1 MSESDKE
8 CAYYR
13 TLYDVAKG
21 INSSLEPVTV
31 LRAIVEQVARALGAK
46 GCSIRLLDRQGRT
59 LLASTSYGLS
69 KGYLHKGPVEVAK
82 SRLDQE
88 TLAGNVVQIKDATS
102 DPRFQYPDAAR
113 EEGIASVMA
122 LPLTVEGRSIGVLRL
137 YCGETREFDQNEV
150 NFASAIA
157 NLSAI
162 AIENARLH
170 QALKTDY
177 ELLTA
182 YDYTMHD

>member
-1 MSESDKE
+1 MSEKE
-8 CAYYR
+8 LAYYR
-13 TLYDVAKG
+13 TLYEVAKG
-21 INSSLEPVTV
+21 INSSLEPVVV
-31 LRAIVEQVARALGAK
+31 LRAIAEQVARALGAK
-46 GCSIRLLDRQGRT
+46 ACSIRLLDRQGRR

-82 SRLDQE
+82 SGFDQE
-88 TLAGNVVQIKDATS
+88 TLTGKVVQIKDATTDS
-102 DPRFQYPDAAR
+102 RFQYPDAAR

-122 LPLTVEGRSIGVLRL
+122 LPLMVEGRAIGVLRL
-137 YCGETREFDQNEV
+137 YCDEPREFDQAEV
-150 NFASAIA
+150 DFATVIA

-182 YDYTMHD
+182 YDYTMHE

>member
-1 MSESDKE
+1 MSEKE

-13 TLYDVAKG
+13 TLYEVAKG

-46 GCSIRLLDRQGRT
+46 ACSIRLLDRQGKT

-69 KGYLHKGPVEVAK
+69 RGYLRKGPVEVAK

-88 TLAGNVVQIKDATS
+88 TLAGDIVQIKDAGN
-102 DPRFQYPDAAR
+102 DPRFQYPDAAK

-122 LPLTVEGRSIGVLRL
+122 LPLTVEGRAIGVLRL
-137 YCGETREFDQNEV
+137 YSDSLREFDQSEKD
-150 NFASAIA
+150 FAAAIA

-182 YDYTMHD
+182 YDYTFHE

>member
-1 MSESDKE
+1 MSEKE

-13 TLYDVAKG
+13 TLYEVAKG

-31 LRAIVEQVARALGAK
+31 LQAIVEQVAKALGAK
-46 GCSIRLLDRQGRT
+46 ACSIRLLDKQGKK
-59 LLASTSYGLS
+59 LLASASYGLS
-69 KGYLHKGPVEVAK
+69 KGYLRKGPIEVEK
-82 SRLDQE
+82 SRIDQQ
-88 TLAGNVVQIKDATS
+88 TLGGEIVQIRDAG
-102 DPRFQYPDAAR
+102 DDARFQYPEAAK

-122 LPLTVEGRSIGVLRL
+122 LPLTVEDRSIGVLRL
-137 YCGETREFDQNEV
+137 YSDRVREFDQSEKD
-150 NFASAIA
+150 FATAIA

-182 YDYTMHD
+182 YDYMFHE

>member
-1 MSESDKE
+1 MSEKE

-13 TLYDVAKG
+13 TLYEVAKG

-31 LRAIVEQVARALGAK
+31 LRAIVEQVAKALDAK
-46 GCSIRLLDRQGRT
+46 ACSIRLLDRKGVT

-69 KGYLHKGPVEVAK
+69 KGYLRKGPVEVAK
-82 SRLDQE
+82 SRIDQE
-88 TLAGNVVQIKDATS
+88 TLAGAVVQVADAAS
-102 DPRFQYPDAAR
+102 DPRFQYPEAAK
-113 EEGIASVMA
+113 EEGIVSVMA

-137 YCGETREFDQNEV
+137 YCANARAFDQSEID
-150 NFASAIA
+150 FATAIA

-182 YDYTMHD
+182 YDYTFHE

>member
-1 MSESDKE
+1 
-8 CAYYR
+8 
-13 TLYDVAKG
+13 
-21 INSSLEPVTV
+21 
-31 LRAIVEQVARALGAK
+31 
-46 GCSIRLLDRQGRT
+46 
-59 LLASTSYGLS
+59 
-69 KGYLHKGPVEVAK
+69 
-82 SRLDQE
+82 
-88 TLAGNVVQIKDATS
+88 
-102 DPRFQYPDAAR
+102 
-113 EEGIASVMA
+113 MA

>member
-1 MSESDKE
+1 MNEKE

-13 TLYDVAKG
+13 TLYEVAKG
-21 INSSLEPVTV
+21 INSSLDPVKV
-31 LRAIVEQVARALGAK
+31 LGAIVEQAAKALSAK
-46 GCSIRLLDRQGRT
+46 ACSIRLLDRQGKT

-69 KGYLHKGPVEVAK
+69 KGYLRKGPVEVAK

-88 TLAGNVVQIKDATS
+88 TLSGQVVQIRNAGA
-102 DPRFQYPDAAR
+102 DPRFQYPEEAK
-113 EEGIASVMA
+113 EEGITSVLV
-122 LPLTVEGRSIGVLRL
+122 LPLTVEDRAIGVMRI
-137 YCGETREFDQNEV
+137 YSSEERVFDQDEV
-150 NFASAIA
+150 DFATAIA

-182 YDYTMHD
+182 YDYAIHEL

>member
-1 MSESDKE
+1 MSEKE

-13 TLYDVAKG
+13 TLYEVAKG

-31 LRAIVEQVARALGAK
+31 LRAIVEQVAKALDAK
-46 GCSIRLLDRQGRT
+46 GCSIRLLDKKGKT

-69 KGYLHKGPVEVAK
+69 KGYLRKGPVEVAK
-82 SRLDQE
+82 SKIDQE
-88 TLAGNVVQIKDATS
+88 TLAGQIVQIKDAGS
-102 DPRFQYPDAAR
+102 DPRFQYPEAAK

-122 LPLTVEGRSIGVLRL
+122 LPLTVEGRAIGVLRL
-137 YCGETREFDQNEV
+137 YCDKVREFEQGEV
-150 NFASAIA
+150 HFATAIA

-182 YDYTMHD
+182 YDYTIHE

>member
-1 MSESDKE
+1 MSEQE

-13 TLYDVAKG
+13 TLYEVAKG

-31 LRAIVEQVARALGAK
+31 LQAIVEQVARALGAK
-46 GCSIRLLDRQGRT
+46 ACSIRLLDRKGLT

-69 KGYLHKGPVEVAK
+69 KGYLRKGPVEVAK
-82 SRLDQE
+82 SKLDQE
-88 TLAGNVVQIKDATS
+88 TLAGAVVQIKNASD
-102 DPRFQYPDAAR
+102 DPRFQYPEAAKG
-113 EEGIASVMA
+113 EGIVSVMA

-137 YCGETREFDQNEV
+137 YCDKERAFDESEIH
-150 NFASAIA
+150 FATAIA

-182 YDYTMHD
+182 YDYTMHE

>member
-1 MSESDKE
+1 MSEKE

-13 TLYDVAKG
+13 TLYEVAKG
-21 INSSLEPVTV
+21 INSSLDPVVV
-31 LRAIVEQVARALGAK
+31 LGAIVEQVAKALNAK
-46 GCSIRLLDRQGRT
+46 ACSIRLLDRQGKM

-69 KGYLHKGPVEVAK
+69 KGYLRKGTVEVAK
-82 SRLDQE
+82 SGLDRE
-88 TLAGNVVQIKDATS
+88 VLAGKVVQIKDAGN
-102 DPRFQYPDAAR
+102 DPRFQYPEAAR
-113 EEGIASVMA
+113 EEGIASVLV
-122 LPLTVEGRSIGVLRL
+122 LPLTVEDRSIGVLRV
-137 YCGETREFDQNEV
+137 YSAAVRDFDQEEV
-150 NFASAIA
+150 DFASAIA

-182 YDYTMHD
+182 YEYTFHE

>member
-1 MSESDKE
+1 MSEKE

-13 TLYDVAKG
+13 TLYEVAKC
-21 INSSLEPVTV
+21 INSSLEPAIV
-31 LRAIVEQVARALGAK
+31 LTSIVEQVAKALGAK
-46 GCSIRLLDRQGRT
+46 ACSIRLLDRQGLT
-59 LLASTSYGLS
+59 LLASPSYGLS
-69 KGYLHKGPVEVAK
+69 KGYLRKGPVEVAK
-82 SRLDQE
+82 SKLDQE
-88 TLAGNVVQIKDATS
+88 VLAGGTVQIKDARS
-102 DPRFQYPDAAR
+102 DPRFQYPDAAK
-113 EEGIASVMA
+113 EEGIISVMA

-137 YCGETREFDQNEV
+137 YCDNVREFDQSEMDFV
-150 NFASAIA
+150 SAIA

-182 YDYTMHD
+182 YEYTMHE

>member
-1 MSESDKE
+1 MQSLFKS
-8 CAYYR
+8 
-13 TLYDVAKG
+13 LYEVATV
-21 INSSLEPVTV
+21 INSSLNPQVV
-31 LRAIVEQVARALGAK
+31 FQKVVEQVANAISCKACTL
-46 GCSIRLLDRQGRT
+46 RLLDRSGKN
-59 LLASTSYGLS
+59 LLASASYGLS
-69 KGYLHKGPVEVAK
+69 KGYLRKGPVEVDK
-82 SRLDQE
+82 SKVDQE
-88 TLAGNVVQIKDATS
+88 TLAGAVVQIKDAS
-102 DPRFQYPDAAR
+102 ADPRFQYPEAAK

-137 YCGETREFDQNEV
+137 YCDNVREFDQSEV
-150 NFASAIA
+150 DFASAIA

-182 YDYTMHD
+182 YEYTFHE